1 MTNMPNAGA
10 AINCEPQENCPFC
23 GSSGRVLFEGLT
35 DRIFCCVEGT
45 WREMECA
52 NNDCQSLW
60 IDPRPFEQE
69 LFKAYARYY
78 THAAGNDDYAPQPFV
93 QIKHHAFRLATS
105 VIKRFYGQR
114 AERAQLKLLYLPAG
128 QGRHLLEVGCG
139 GGERLQLLTRHG
151 WVVEGQDVDPK
162 AAANARNKYGVPV
175 HCGKLEE
182 LTLPPSSFDA
192 LVLNHVIEHVS
203 DPASLLRSCHTLLKP
218 GGILA
223 MATPNATSF
232 GLATFGAA
240 WMALDVPRHLQ
251 VFSMKSIEQL
261 VSRAG
266 FKEIRTWTSAANASR
281 VAAGSLAILRKGRF
295 AVDREIG
302 DDIRW
307 EAMRFQKKA
316 IARQRKDPDSGDDI
330 LIHATR

>member
-1 MTNMPNAGA
+1 M
-10 AINCEPQENCPFC
+10 
-23 GSSGRVLFEGLT
+23 V
-35 DRIFCCVEGT
+35 
-45 WREMECA
+45 CA

-60 IDPRPFEQE
+60 IDPRPVEQE

-78 THAAGNDDYAPQPFV
+78 THAAGNDDNASHSFGHL
-93 QIKHHAFRLATS
+93 KHQAFRLATR
-105 VIKRFYGQR
+105 VIKRFYGLK
-114 AERAQLKLLYLPAG
+114 AERAQLKLLHLPAG

-151 WVVEGQDVDPK
+151 WVVEGQDVDEK
-162 AAANARNKYGVPV
+162 AAANARNTYGVPV
-175 HCGKLEE
+175 HCGKLGD
-182 LTLPPSSFDA
+182 LSLAPSSFDA
-192 LVLNHVIEHVS
+192 IVLNHVIEHVS

-218 GGILA
+218 DGMLA

-281 VAAGSLAILRKGRF
+281 VAAGSLAILRNGRF
-295 AVDREIG
+295 AVDLEIG

-316 IARQRKDPDSGDDI
+316 IARLRKDPNSGDDI

>member
-1 MTNMPNAGA
+1 MA
-10 AINCEPQENCPFC
+10 
-23 GSSGRVLFEGLT
+23 
-35 DRIFCCVEGT
+35 
-45 WREMECA
+45 CA

-60 IDPRPFEQE
+60 IDPRPIEQE
-69 LFKAYARYY
+69 LFKAYASYY
-78 THAAGNDDYAPQPFV
+78 THAAGSDANAPHPLGQL
-93 QIKHHAFRLATS
+93 KHHAFRLATRVS
-105 VIKRFYGQR
+105 KRFYGQK
-114 AERAQLKLLYLPAG
+114 AERAQLKLLHLPAG

-151 WVVEGQDVDPK
+151 WVVEGQDVDEK
-162 AAANARNKYGVPV
+162 AASNARNKYGVPV

-182 LTLPPSSFDA
+182 LSLPPSSFDA
-192 LVLNHVIEHVS
+192 VALNHVIEHVS
-203 DPASLLRSCHTLLKP
+203 DPASLLRTCHTLLKP

-232 GLATFGAA
+232 GLVTFGAA

-251 VFSMKSIEQL
+251 LFSMKSMEQL

-266 FKEIRTWTSAANASR
+266 FKEMRTWTSAANASR
-281 VAAGSLAILRKGRF
+281 VAAGSLAISRNGRF

-316 IARQRKDPDSGDDI
+316 IARLRKDPNSGEDI